1 MSQDKV
7 HVRNL
12 FDETNAK
19 ARIGLLKEVENKISF
34 GSGRQWKKPTQVVDD
49 GSFNIYFEQ

>member
-1 MSQDKV
+1 MSHDKV

-34 GSGRQWKKPTQVVDD
+34 GSGRQ
-49 GSFNIYFEQ
+49 